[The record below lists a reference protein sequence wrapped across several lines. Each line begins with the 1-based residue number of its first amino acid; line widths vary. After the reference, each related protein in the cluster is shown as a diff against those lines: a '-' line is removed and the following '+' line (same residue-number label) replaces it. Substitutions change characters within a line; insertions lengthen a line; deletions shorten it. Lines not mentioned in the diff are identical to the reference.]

1 MVRFSARD
9 SAYPRYPVAELV
21 TGRCIWPTVLRTR
34 RPVAV
39 YIAICSSSR
48 EFIRFA
54 SGRVTPINQSQRT
67 SYLTPPA

>member
-1 MVRFSARD
+1 MCLILTSAHTR
-9 SAYPRYPVAELV
+9 AIPVAEPV

-34 RPVAV
+34 RPGA
-39 YIAICSSSR
+39 ICNAICSSSR

-67 SYLTPPA
+67 SYLAPAA